1 MPFRTCTKPTS
12 DSIPNNLLKVTELE
26 RAFADEKQ
34 DGIKDHKWAV
44 INDTALK
51 EAMRWTYT
59 NQVPVIP
66 AGYDD
71 LKCMYQQR
79 LLLFPCLP
87 NNRVGKESRGWGRRL
102 GGNAAMAHLLV
113 TSYILD
119 GKETLSHPR
128 KRRASWVTK
137 LTVLCRPCSHG
148 TRLH

>member
-59 NQVPVIP
+59 NQVP
-66 AGYDD
+66 
-71 LKCMYQQR
+71 YQQ
-79 LLLFPCLP
+79 
-87 NNRVGKESRGWGRRL
+87 
-102 GGNAAMAHLLV
+102 V
-113 TSYILD
+113 TII
-119 GKETLSHPR
+119 
-128 KRRASWVTK
+128 
-137 LTVLCRPCSHG
+137 
-148 TRLH
+148 